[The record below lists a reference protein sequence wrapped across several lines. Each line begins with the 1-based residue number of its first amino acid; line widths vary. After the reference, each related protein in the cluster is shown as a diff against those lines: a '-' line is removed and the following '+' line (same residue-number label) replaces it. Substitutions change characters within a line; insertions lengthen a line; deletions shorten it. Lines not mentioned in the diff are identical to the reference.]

1 MDPSSISGAPVEIK
15 GGEISCESSGVC
27 GFLNEILELPADLHR
42 SPERDHNPVGSD
54 AALFKES
61 IRRQDIIGR
70 KIACVL
76 QSASLSQF
84 LKGTPGGEEDSHP
97 RQELKLDLNEH
108 ADAVSTMEPAN
119 LGNAWINPPELRA
132 GKTVVQF
139 DKRTL
144 ERSRPLHLVGWS
156 ARDSACQDILL
167 DTLAHWLR

>member
-54 AALFKES
+54 AALFNES

-84 LKGTPGGEEDSHP
+84 LEGTPGRGREDSHP
-97 RQELKLDLNEH
+97 RQELKLRLNKH
-108 ADAVSTMEPAN
+108 ADAVSTTESAN
-119 LGNAWINPPELRA
+119 LGN
-132 GKTVVQF
+132 T
-139 DKRTL
+139 
-144 ERSRPLHLVGWS
+144 
-156 ARDSACQDILL
+156 
-167 DTLAHWLR
+167 

>member
-1 MDPSSISGAPVEIK
+1 MDPSSISGAPVEMK

-84 LKGTPGGEEDSHP
+84 LKGTPGGGRKTHIP
-97 RQELKLDLNEH
+97 
-108 ADAVSTMEPAN
+108 
-119 LGNAWINPPELRA
+119 
-132 GKTVVQF
+132 GK
-139 DKRTL
+139 
-144 ERSRPLHLVGWS
+144 S
-156 ARDSACQDILL
+156 
-167 DTLAHWLR
+167 

>member
-84 LKGTPGGEEDSHP
+84 LKGTPGEGGKEDSHP
-97 RQELKLDLNEH
+97 RQELKLRLNKH
-108 ADAVSTMEPAN
+108 ADAVSTTESAN
-119 LGNAWINPPELRA
+119 LRN
-132 GKTVVQF
+132 T
-139 DKRTL
+139 
-144 ERSRPLHLVGWS
+144 
-156 ARDSACQDILL
+156 
-167 DTLAHWLR
+167 

>member
-1 MDPSSISGAPVEIK
+1 MDPSSISGAPVEMK

-84 LKGTPGGEEDSHP
+84 LKGTPGGGEEDSHP
-97 RQELKLDLNEH
+97 RQELKLRLNKY
-108 ADAVSTMEPAN
+108 AYVVSTTKSAN
-119 LGNAWINPPELRA
+119 LGN
-132 GKTVVQF
+132 T
-139 DKRTL
+139 
-144 ERSRPLHLVGWS
+144 
-156 ARDSACQDILL
+156 
-167 DTLAHWLR
+167 